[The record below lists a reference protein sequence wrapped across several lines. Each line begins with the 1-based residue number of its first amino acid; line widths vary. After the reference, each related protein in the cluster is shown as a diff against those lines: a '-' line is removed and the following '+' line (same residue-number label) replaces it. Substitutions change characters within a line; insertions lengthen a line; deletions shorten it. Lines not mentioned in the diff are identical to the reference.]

1 MLFAVNFLDAK
12 EIWGQDIWGW
22 ISDANSIFNIQT
34 WFTFNIKI
42 FDPIDIWRQ
51 YIWQQCHSTT
61 RILRPMR
68 SFRFLMPKLFFI
80 HLMMRNLTTRNLM
93 QKWIFKPF
101 MLRNFLA
108 FLDTTYF
115 KDLNCQS
122 RRRQSCKK
130 KKKKEKCRVLQQV
143 SEMKFL
149 ETWTLLLLLL
159 EENPSKQAGEIN
171 VVKLLE
177 LQGAFEIVPCYC

>member
-1 MLFAVNFLDAK
+1 MSLSVLFPALNNIRLDRFLLDAK

-22 ISDANSIFNIQT
+22 ISDANSIFNIQI
-34 WFTFNIKI
+34 WFTFDIKI

-115 KDLNCQS
+115 KDLNCHKVGGGRAARRRRRRRKNVACFSKCRKWNFWRLERCCCCWKRILAS
-122 RRRQSCKK
+122 RR
-130 KKKKEKCRVLQQV
+130 EK
-143 SEMKFL
+143 
-149 ETWTLLLLLL
+149 
-159 EENPSKQAGEIN
+159 
-171 VVKLLE
+171 
-177 LQGAFEIVPCYC
+177 